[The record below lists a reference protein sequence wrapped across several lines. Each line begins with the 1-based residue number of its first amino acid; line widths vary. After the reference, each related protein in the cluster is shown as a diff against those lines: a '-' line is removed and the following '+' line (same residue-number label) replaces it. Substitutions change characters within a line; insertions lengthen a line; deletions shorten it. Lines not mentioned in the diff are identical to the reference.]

1 MAKKRSL
8 THEAAASFVLAWL
21 AIFMWHVVL
30 PWFGFLERFLL
41 RPGPWGELLGV
52 LFISGTYYGVLC
64 IVMFFADRID
74 AAIHPIPTAYLG
86 GWWLAVILAAL
97 SVFSPS
103 FTNILGLKVTTSG
116 ANLIFITLLVGT
128 MKYWIDG
135 YLHPPP
141 PPTESDLEPQQ
152 EGFDD
157 RSA

>member
-1 MAKKRSL
+1 MAKRNCHGGGLVYSL
-8 THEAAASFVLAWL
+8 GWP
-21 AIFMWHVVL
+21 FMWHVVL
-30 PWFGFLERFLL
+30 PWFGFLRKRLL

-52 LFISGTYYGVLC
+52 LYQHLLWRALHRYILC
-64 IVMFFADRID
+64 RQNRCGDPS
-74 AAIHPIPTAYLG
+74 HSTAYLG
-86 GWWLAVILAAL
+86 GWWLAILITL

-103 FTNILGLKVTTSG
+103 FEHSRSQVTHRG
-116 ANLIFITLLVGT
+116 LIFITLLVGT

-135 YLHPPP
+135 YHPPP